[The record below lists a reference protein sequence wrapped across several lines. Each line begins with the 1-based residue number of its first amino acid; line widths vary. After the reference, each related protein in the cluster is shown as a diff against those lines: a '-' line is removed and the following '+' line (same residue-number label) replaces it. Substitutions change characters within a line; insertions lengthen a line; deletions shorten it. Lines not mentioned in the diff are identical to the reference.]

1 MRTKSSGFG
10 LMVVLLSSFMSCSSD
25 SSRNL
30 LEEEAINVE
39 QSDSTASTSEESPE
53 HGVQDL
59 DFGDDWE
66 Q

>member
-1 MRTKSSGFG
+1 
-10 LMVVLLSSFMSCSSD
+10 MVVLLSSFMSCSSD

-39 QSDSTASTSEESPE
+39 QSDSTASTSEESPD